1 MTASPLLALPDYQR
15 IYQVIYSV
23 LEASEVA
30 VTHRACMFF
39 ASAGAL
45 LLREHYGLQ
54 ATISSGCMGLMVDE
68 KAANVVVDGR
78 KEGGEFVYD
87 SEGFHAWN
95 ECDGW
100 MIDFMAPIMG
110 VALREDGKDI
120 RVPRRMLQKRLVDGK
135 SNLHAIQHLGEFYV
149 AHDPSIAEALLDSQA
164 ALFGDLLHMCQ
175 TWFRKPPKPLKPLGM
190 ADNHGMTKQLV
201 LRAPSIDGVW

>member
-1 MTASPLLALPDYQR
+1 MASSLLLALPDYQR

-23 LEASEVA
+23 LEASEGA

-68 KAANVVVDGR
+68 KAANVVVYGR
-78 KEGGEFVYD
+78 EEGGNFVHD
-87 SEGFHAWN
+87 TQGFHAWN

-110 VALREDGKDI
+110 VALREDGKDM
-120 RVPRRMLQKRLVDGK
+120 RVPRRMLQKRLEDREP
-135 SNLHAIQHLGEFYV
+135 SLSAIQHVGDYFV
-149 AHDPSIAEALLDSQA
+149 AH
-164 ALFGDLLHMCQ
+164 
-175 TWFRKPPKPLKPLGM
+175 
-190 ADNHGMTKQLV
+190 
-201 LRAPSIDGVW
+201 

>member
-1 MTASPLLALPDYQR
+1 MATSPLLALPDYQR

-23 LEASEVA
+23 LQASEVA
-30 VTHRACMFF
+30 VTHRACIFF

-68 KAANVVVDGR
+68 KAANVVVYGR
-78 KEGGEFVYD
+78 EESGVFVYD
-87 SEGFHAWN
+87 AEGFHAWN

-110 VALREDGKDI
+110 MALHEDGKDI
-120 RVPRRMLQKRLVDGK
+120 RVPRRMLQKRLEDRQR
-135 SNLHAIQHLGEFYV
+135 SLHAIQHVGDFYV
-149 AHDPSIAEALLDSQA
+149 AHDPSIAEAVLDGQA
-164 ALFGDLLHMCQ
+164 ALFGDLLHMCR

-190 ADNHGMTKQLV
+190 ADNQGMAKRLV
-201 LRAPSIDGVW
+201 LRAPSIEGVW